1 MSEYKSSNSLKEL
14 SDLKNNDLDKEF
26 KELHTKKVSEYTL
39 SEIDQEKYEEARDY
53 YEKHFELFPGMCFC
67 VVCLVIK

>member
-1 MSEYKSSNSLKEL
+1 MIILALWVWVCTGHIY
-14 SDLKNNDLDKEF
+14 F
-26 KELHTKKVSEYTL
+26 
-39 SEIDQEKYEEARDY
+39 DQEKYEEARDY